1 MTKHMDFLCARV
13 TTDSTRI
20 QSSCIVIKH
29 GMEDKVTLSSLS
41 DLSERLFT
49 KPSSVQVFNG
59 GLHKLVLFGGL

>member
-1 MTKHMDFLCARV
+1 M
-13 TTDSTRI
+13 
-20 QSSCIVIKH
+20 IKH